1 MESAVAF
8 IDGLSDTVTEVADR
22 TALYRHDSIHG
33 GGDGGPKGKCGQKTM
48 ENDEKCGGDFAS
60 KYVDFVDLP

>member
-22 TALYRHDSIHG
+22 TALYRLHQLLDARNV
-33 GGDGGPKGKCGQKTM
+33 DTNNLATGQAQLFLTPSTLNLQLRM
-48 ENDEKCGGDFAS
+48 ANQE
-60 KYVDFVDLP
+60 L

>member
-1 MESAVAF
+1 VESAVAF

-33 GGDGGPKGKCGQKTM
+33 GGMGVPR
-48 ENDEKCGGDFAS
+48 ENAAKKPWKMMKNVDFAS